1 MKLPFWNSRGFE
13 IVRIFGIPKIRVKI
27 WMKLPLSPWNFGIP
41 KLGVSFFWKLV
52 KLPPFSNSRG
62 SEILQISG
70 ILITAGIFESGYSP
84 PKWLS
89 FESTDSF
96 TERFET
102 PFAWNS
108 RGSRIVHNLGI
119 PKIGNVCGGGVD
131 ETPSNWLSELRSGS
145 FTEKNET
152 PCVWHPRG
160 SGIEKIGVVFG
171 KEWNSL
177 CLKLPRF

>member
-1 MKLPFWNSRGFE
+1 MKLPFWNSRDFE
-13 IVRIFGIPKIRVKI
+13 IVWIFGIPKIRVKI

-70 ILITAGIFESGYSP
+70 IGITAGIFQSGYSP

-89 FESTDSF
+89 FESTDSLK
-96 TERFET
+96 ERFET

-119 PKIGNVCGGGVD
+119 PKIGNVCGGG
-131 ETPSNWLSELRSGS
+131 WM
-145 FTEKNET
+145 
-152 PCVWHPRG
+152 
-160 SGIEKIGVVFG
+160 
-171 KEWNSL
+171 
-177 CLKLPRF
+177 KLPPSDSASWEAGVSPRRMKLPVFDIPAVLELKK